1 MLGSDPE
8 VATEPSRVAEIF
20 PRALDLGGHQSDK
33 SLSLGGWREAKTTM
47 AQKPSEGNISKARDG
62 PWYQNPHTP
71 GEGTGDLGQQRP
83 RKPEG
88 QRTTQKGRK
97 ESREPS
103 SRVG

>member
-62 PWYQNPHTP
+62 PWYQKPTHARGGYRRP
-71 GEGTGDLGQQRP
+71 GTAEATEARRAEDDTEREEG
-83 RKPEG
+83 E
-88 QRTTQKGRK
+88 
-97 ESREPS
+97 
-103 SRVG
+103 